1 MSDANPNGP
10 YTAAKK
16 TSSAVV
22 TTAGVGGYLKA
33 FGMTVT
39 TNASE
44 IEIRDGGASGT
55 VLCDLHLDGAT
66 AKNSISSGDIGPIR
80 FATDIYMTL
89 TGTGAE
95 GWAVYNED
103 SA

>member
-1 MSDANPNGP
+1 MSANPDGP
-10 YTAAKK
+10 YTSIKR
-16 TSSAVV
+16 TGSGVV

-44 IEIRDGGASGT
+44 IEIRDGGAAGT
-55 VLCDLHLDGAT
+55 VLADLHLDGAT
-66 AKNSISSGDIGPIR
+66 AKNSISSGDIGPLR
-80 FATDIYMTL
+80 FNTDIYMTL

-95 GWAVYNED
+95 GWAVYVED
-103 SA
+103 AS